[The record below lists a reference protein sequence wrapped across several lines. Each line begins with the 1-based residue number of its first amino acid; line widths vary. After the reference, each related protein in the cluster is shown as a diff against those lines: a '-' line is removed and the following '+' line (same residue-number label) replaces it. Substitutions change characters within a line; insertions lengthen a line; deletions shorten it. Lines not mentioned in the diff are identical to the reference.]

1 MRKMLRRFIG
11 EERAAVL
18 AEFAIAFPLFF
29 TFFVGS
35 LELTYMLVR
44 TTMFERSL
52 DLIVRDLRL
61 GSFGTR
67 PNIDVLFLEDQF
79 CSRTTLFPDCQESI
93 TLELTQ
99 IDQTTWA
106 MPGPRTPCARRDP
119 DLRAG
124 RDGETVN
131 VGNENELVLI
141 RACMVVESITP
152 LDSLVDYTL
161 VASSVFVNEPN

>member
-1 MRKMLRRFIG
+1 MRMLRRFLG
-11 EERAAVL
+11 EERASVI

-52 DLIVRDLRL
+52 DLVVRDLRL

-67 PNIDVLFLEDQF
+67 PDIDVLFLEDHF
-79 CSRTTLFPDCQESI
+79 CSRTTLFPDCEDSI

-99 IDQTTWA
+99 VDQTTWA
-106 MPGPRTPCARRDP
+106 LPGPRTPCARRDP

-124 RDGETVN
+124 REGETVD

-152 LDSLVDYTL
+152 FDALIDYNL
-161 VASSVFVNEPN
+161 IAASFFVNEPN